1 MKTTIATTILLAS
14 TASAF
19 PTFEEFAKKF
29 EKKYTRAE
37 RALRAA
43 IYAKNILAY
52 QEHNE
57 KNIVGVF
64 PQVQLSLF
72 LNSPPR
78 RPPAHSTRPKVKT
91 ETPPSIE
98 CRFVLG
104 HAKFDPLR
112 ADLSPLLRTEQFHV
126 APGFFCFHS

>member
-1 MKTTIATTILLAS
+1 MIIQCHYGYRPSRHRELSFPTPPMKTTIATTILLAS

-19 PTFEEFAKKF
+19 PTFDEFAKKF

-72 LNSPPR
+72 
-78 RPPAHSTRPKVKT
+78 
-91 ETPPSIE
+91 
-98 CRFVLG
+98 
-104 HAKFDPLR
+104 
-112 ADLSPLLRTEQFHV
+112 
-126 APGFFCFHS
+126 